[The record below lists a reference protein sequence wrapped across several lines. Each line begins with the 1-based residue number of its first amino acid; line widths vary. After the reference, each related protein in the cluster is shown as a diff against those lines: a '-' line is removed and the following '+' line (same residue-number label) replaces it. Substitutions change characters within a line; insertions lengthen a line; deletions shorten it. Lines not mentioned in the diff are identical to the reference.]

1 MDLKSFGSDLNR
13 QHSGERYYIYKL
25 IPLVVHHRAKKI
37 YYATLLHGGCLAAW
51 FDRSLRLSGRFDSC
65 TWCFDSKPSISSP
78 SKGRL
83 AKPFDNAK
91 LFEALRTAQ

>member
-1 MDLKSFGSDLNR
+1 MVAVWLRHFIVVCGHFLLRSIVAGF
-13 QHSGERYYIYKL
+13 
-25 IPLVVHHRAKKI
+25 PLAWLRAPP
-37 YYATLLHGGCLAAW
+37 
-51 FDRSLRLSGRFDSC
+51 LRLLRLWGRFDSC